1 MELIPAIP
9 PFLAIL
15 NTTAATLV
23 SMGYIF
29 VKRKNTTAHRAC
41 MITALLVSTVFM
53 VFYLYYHAK
62 VGNIP
67 FAGTGM
73 VRPVYFSLLASH
85 VILAAVLFPLVL
97 VTAGLALQGQHQP
110 APAHCPL
117 YAADMALRI
126 HNRRHYLPD
135 GISHLHRLTRCSA
148 AAGKSGD
155 LDRPPVS
162 RPHRFKD
169 DHQEQ
174 DATDHGNQAA
184 QTH

>member
-97 VTAGLALQGQHQP
+97 VTAGLALKGNTSRHRRIARFTLP
-110 APAHCPL
+110 IWL
-117 YAADMALRI
+117 YVSITGVIIYLMAFHI
-126 HNRRHYLPD
+126 YT
-135 GISHLHRLTRCSA
+135 G
-148 AAGKSGD
+148 
-155 LDRPPVS
+155 
-162 RPHRFKD
+162 
-169 DHQEQ
+169 
-174 DATDHGNQAA
+174 
-184 QTH
+184 